1 MVTQSHPPRARHPG
15 LYIQVGL
22 KNITKKKAN
31 GGYGIPAELC
41 QILKDDAVIK
51 VLLSICQQNLK
62 TQQWT
67 QHQKML
73 VFIPI

>member
-1 MVTQSHPPRARHPG
+1 MG
-15 LYIQVGL
+15 LR
-22 KNITKKKAN
+22 NITKKKAN
-31 GGYGIPAELC
+31 GSDGIPAELC

-51 VLLSICQQNLK
+51 VLLSICQQNWK

-73 VFIPI
+73 VFIPVADSFWYMVKPIQYCKVK